1 MIKIQ
6 VFDGTDEPITF
17 ISDITIEDFFEWSN
31 DSKLIAV
38 PEYNTDSMFII
49 PITKYVTKI
58 ELLTDE

>member
-6 VFDGTDEPITF
+6 VFDGIDEPITF